1 MATHAL
7 LEETTAGEIQGNSH
21 FIRAVTEM
29 ANHSSVVTG
38 QAIYTDK
45 GLKLVDKRGCGLTAA
60 FMTDW
65 SSTGCVIPSTR
76 N

>member
-29 ANHSSVVTG
+29 ADHSSVVTG

-45 GLKLVDKRGCGLTAA
+45 GLKLVDKGVRIDSRL
-60 FMTDW
+60 
-65 SSTGCVIPSTR
+65 
-76 N
+76 